1 MPLIPFRSP
10 DKVSER
16 FDQPLHKL
24 VNLGATMS
32 MTVISLNFMQR
43 AIVAGLT
50 SMGLLVLEATF
61 SAAHAAQQLF
71 CTGQMNNGWTYSA
84 EFLDG
89 RFTQIRWERSGQP
102 PQVSQLTFVTNN
114 VQGQPIYRGT
124 LLAAVTVTLVDL
136 SGGDVRSGSE
146 ISVGVEEWGWS
157 RGTCGTSSS
166 GSGTGSSAL
175 AMAQQNLLGV
185 EQTQAREWLRQNN
198 FFFTNT
204 VEHTEARVIERWN
217 QNANQAIDVIIVN
230 GVVMDV
236 VEAR

>member
-1 MPLIPFRSP
+1 
-10 DKVSER
+10 
-16 FDQPLHKL
+16 
-24 VNLGATMS
+24 MS

-61 SAAHAAQQLF
+61 SPARAAQQLF
-71 CTGQMNNGWTYSA
+71 CTGQMNNQWAYSA

-217 QNANQAIDVIIVN
+217 QNANQAIDLIIVN